1 MRAYCAPACNILS
14 HHRLLSLWTRL
25 LPIWNACHRQQAALQ
40 RGYQIQNLY
49 VHCIIRAPS
58 ISLWHELSV
67 VFCGCF
73 PPKGCTVQLFK
84 QLIRECTHAH
94 TRPSVRTH
102 KRHTTLRLGH
112 CAHRSTGSLPGM
124 APRTKRQRWQEAW
137 LPRASSDN

>member
-94 TRPSVRTH
+94 TRPSA
-102 KRHTTLRLGH
+102 HTQKAYHLAFGPLCPSQYRLAAGH
-112 CAHRSTGSLPGM
+112 GTSDEAAALARSVV
-124 APRTKRQRWQEAW
+124 TKSK
-137 LPRASSDN
+137 L